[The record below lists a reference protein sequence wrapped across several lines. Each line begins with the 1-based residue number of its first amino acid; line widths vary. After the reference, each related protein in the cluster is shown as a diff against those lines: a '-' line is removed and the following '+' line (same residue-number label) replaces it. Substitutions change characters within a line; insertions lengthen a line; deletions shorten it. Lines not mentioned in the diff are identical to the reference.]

1 METPL
6 PHPHGFGPLAF
17 QWWFF
22 TATWHFMKC
31 LSRAASVALATAG
44 PCLSMHCEDISDM
57 DSGERRYQ
65 GSHHS
70 VLCTAHFLSGTVRA
84 KALT

>member
-6 PHPHGFGPLAF
+6 PHPHGFGPLVF

-22 TATWHFMKC
+22 TSTWHFMKR

-44 PCLSMHCEDISDM
+44 H
-57 DSGERRYQ
+57 
-65 GSHHS
+65 
-70 VLCTAHFLSGTVRA
+70 TVRTLPTCILENA
-84 KALT
+84 DTKVLITLCCAFHNFCPAQREQMH